1 LVYSWE
7 AIQLERVGRRATLG
21 AIDLRLTGAPPAVDG
36 CPSIDDVLDF
46 SGGHATPPRA
56 DEIQRHIDGCRA
68 CLELVTGALHDWGRP
83 APVGWLD
90 IAGNFRPGDRIEG
103 RFRIVR
109 LLGRG
114 GMGEVY
120 EAIDLGSSAR
130 VALKAVIAT
139 HCDSAFLLRSFRR
152 EARLGRRV
160 CHSNVCRI
168 HRPFRPDDGL
178 RSPVPYFTME
188 FIEGVTLNERLS
200 NGPLAIDESLRI
212 AREVLFGLRAIHAA
226 GVLHLDVKSSNVM
239 LCRGRPN
246 RAIILDFGLAR
257 PANAATRARRVRPL
271 TGSLPYM
278 PPEQILG
285 RSPSVQNDVFAFGV
299 VLFQML
305 TGELPFPS
313 AQPST
318 TSSIVRRLS
327 ARAPR
332 PSQLAPHIPPWLDDV
347 VLGCTTQPEHRFAS
361 VEAVLEALDAQ

>member
-1 LVYSWE
+1 LAFRWE
-7 AIQLERVGRRATLG
+7 AIQLEHVGRRATLG
-21 AIDLRLTGAPPAVDG
+21 AIGLRLTGVPAAADG
-36 CPSIDDVLDF
+36 CPSIDDILDF
-46 SGGHATPPRA
+46 SGGHAAPPRA
-56 DEIQRHIDGCRA
+56 EEVQRHIDGCRA
-68 CLELVTGALHDWGRP
+68 CLELVTGALNDWMRP

-90 IAGNFRPGDRIEG
+90 VAGNFRPGDRVDG

-120 EAIDLGSSAR
+120 EAIDARDEAR

-139 HCDSAFLLRSFRR
+139 HCDSAYLLHSFRR

-160 CHSNVCRI
+160 CHPNVCRI
-168 HRPFRPDDGL
+168 HAVPYADTDGD

-188 FIEGVTLNERLS
+188 FIEGTTLNERLLR
-200 NGPLAIDESLRI
+200 GPLGLDDSLSV
-212 AREVLFGLRAIHAA
+212 ARQLLSGLRAIHAA
-226 GVLHLDVKSSNVM
+226 GVLHLDIKSSNVM
-239 LCRGRPN
+239 LRRTSAN
-246 RAIILDFGLAR
+246 DALIVDFGLAR
-257 PANAATRARRVRPL
+257 ATASRSRRVRPL

-313 AQPST
+313 SQPST

-327 ARAPR
+327 AQAPR
-332 PSQLAPHIPPWLDDV
+332 PSQLAHDVPRWLDDL
-347 VLGCTTQPEHRFAS
+347 VLGCMTHPDHRFPH
-361 VEAVLEALDAQ
+361 VDAVLEALDAH

>member
-1 LVYSWE
+1 MVFRWE
-7 AIQLERVGRRATLG
+7 AIQLDGVGRRATLG
-21 AIDLRLTGAPPAVDG
+21 AIDLRLTTAPLVPEG
-36 CPSIDDVLDF
+36 CPSIDDILDF
-46 SGGHATPPRA
+46 SGGRAMPARA
-56 DEIQRHIDGCRA
+56 DAIQRHIDGCRA
-68 CLELVTGALHDWGRP
+68 CLELVTGALHDWVRP

-90 IAGNFRPGDRIEG
+90 IAGNFRPGDRIDG
-103 RFRIVR
+103 RFRILR
-109 LLGRG
+109 PLGRG

-120 EAIDLGSSAR
+120 EAIDLVSSAR

-160 CHSNVCRI
+160 CHPHVCRI
-168 HRPFRPDDGL
+168 HRPVHPEGGL

-188 FIEGVTLNERLS
+188 FIEGITLNERLLR
-200 NGPLAIDESLRI
+200 GALPIDTSLRI
-212 AREVLFGLRAIHAA
+212 AREVLGGLRAIHAA
-226 GVLHLDVKSSNVM
+226 GVLHLDIKSSNVM
-239 LCRGRPN
+239 LGHGCPN
-246 RAIILDFGLAR
+246 RAVILDFGLAR
-257 PANAATRARRVRPL
+257 PAGVASRACRVRPL

-285 RSPSVQNDVFAFGV
+285 RCPSAQNDVFAFGV

-313 AQPST
+313 SQPST

-332 PSQLAPHIPPWLDDV
+332 PSQLASHIPRWLDDV

-361 VEAVLEALDAQ
+361 VDAVLEALDAQ

>member
-1 LVYSWE
+1 LVLRWE
-7 AIQLERVGRRATLG
+7 AIQLERVGRRASLG
-21 AIDLRLTGAPPAVDG
+21 AIDLRLTAAPVAVDG
-36 CPSIDDVLDF
+36 CPSIDDILDF
-46 SGGHATPPRA
+46 SGGQATPARA
-56 DEIQRHIDGCRA
+56 EDIQRHIDGCRA

-120 EAIDLGSSAR
+120 EAIDLASSAR

-139 HCDSAFLLRSFRR
+139 HCDSVYLLGGFRR

-168 HRPFRPDDGL
+168 HRPARPEGA

-188 FIEGVTLNERLS
+188 FIEGVSLNERLLR
-200 NGPLAIDESLRI
+200 GPLSIEDSLRVAGQI
-212 AREVLFGLRAIHAA
+212 LSGLRAIHAA
-226 GVLHLDVKSSNVM
+226 GVLHLDIKSSNVM
-239 LCRGRPN
+239 LDRSSPS
-246 RAIILDFGLAR
+246 RAVILDFGLAR
-257 PANAATRARRVRPL
+257 PVLAASRARRVRPL

-332 PSQLAPHIPPWLDDV
+332 PSQLAPRVPRWLDDV

-361 VEAVLEALDAQ
+361 VEAVVEALDAQ

>member
-1 LVYSWE
+1 VVYSWE

-21 AIDLRLTGAPPAVDG
+21 AIGLRLTAASSTLDG
-36 CPSIDDVLDF
+36 CPSIDDILDF
-46 SGGHATPPRA
+46 SGGHATAPRA
-56 DEIQRHIDGCRA
+56 HDIQRHIDGCRA

-90 IAGNFRPGDRIEG
+90 IAGNFRPGDRVEG
-103 RFRIVR
+103 RFRILR

-120 EAIDLGSSAR
+120 EATDLGSSAR

-160 CHSNVCRI
+160 CHPNVCRI
-168 HRPFRPDDGL
+168 HRPPRPDSGV
-178 RSPVPYFTME
+178 RSPVPYFTMD
-188 FIEGVTLNERLS
+188 FIDGVTLNERLLH
-200 NGPLAIDESLRI
+200 GPLAIDDSLRI
-212 AREVLFGLRAIHAA
+212 ARDVLFGLRAIHAA
-226 GVLHLDVKSSNVM
+226 GVLHLDIKSSNVM
-239 LCRGRPN
+239 LSRGPPS
-246 RAIILDFGLAR
+246 RAVILDFGLAR
-257 PANAATRARRVRPL
+257 PALSGARARRVRPL

-305 TGELPFPS
+305 TGELPFPH

-332 PSQLAPHIPPWLDDV
+332 PSQLAPRIPRWLDDV